1 MYKYAALN
9 AGAGFRVPRTLSVK
23 PRKQGEGEDAEALV
37 TEALVEVR
45 GAGGC
50 TVMGRLD
57 AAHLADHPSAVSALR
72 ACIAVRALSAQFFF
86 QKYC

>member
-1 MYKYAALN
+1 M
-9 AGAGFRVPRTLSVK
+9 
-23 PRKQGEGEDAEALV
+23 QGEGEDAEALV

-57 AAHLADHPSAVSALR
+57 AAHLADHPAAVSVLR
-72 ACIAVRALSAQFFF
+72 ACVAVRTPFLCYGRFMQ
-86 QKYC
+86 